1 MSSGAPSDPLT
12 RPAFGGAC
20 SGSSRAESSPSTGS
34 GLDPKGVE
42 GSRDDAAEPGHARE
56 LHATRY
62 ARIRHRVLL
71 TDLVGQIAFLLV
83 FQLTG
88 ASASL
93 ARWTGTLTPVAP
105 WQLAVYLTVF
115 GLCSYIVFLPL
126 HLYSSFSLEHRF
138 GLSRLSVNAWLIR
151 EAKQVS
157 LGAGFGLVVM
167 EAFYALLRSVPRAW
181 PLWATIGWV
190 LLSVVIARVFPTWLV
205 PLFYKTT
212 TIQDASLVQRLL
224 TLCERAKLSALGVFR
239 VDLGVE
245 TRKANAALAGLGGT
259 RRVLL
264 SDTLLENFTPE
275 EIETVL
281 AHELGH
287 QRHHHIRQFLVLSAI
302 GSLLAF
308 SIIDRTSNVWIAR
321 FGLSG
326 LSDVA
331 GFPMLMLSLS
341 LLGLIGLPLQNGLSR
356 YFERQA
362 DRFAVTLTRLPT
374 AFAAAL
380 RKLGELNLADP
391 NPPRWIE
398 WLFYDHPAIHK
409 RIAAAEAASLAG
421 ASHARIS

>member
-1 MSSGAPSDPLT
+1 MRSRQDSDMSSGTPSD
-12 RPAFGGAC
+12 
-20 SGSSRAESSPSTGS
+20 
-34 GLDPKGVE
+34 
-42 GSRDDAAEPGHARE
+42 
-56 LHATRY
+56 ATRY
-62 ARIRHRVLL
+62 ARIRHRLLL
-71 TDLVGQIAFLLV
+71 TDLIGQIVFLLV
-83 FQLTG
+83 FQLSG

-93 ARWTGTLTPVAP
+93 ARWVGMLTPVPA
-105 WQLAVYLTVF
+105 WQLALYLALF
-115 GLCSYIVFLPL
+115 GFCSYIVFLPL
-126 HLYSSFSLEHRF
+126 HLSSSFFLEHRF
-138 GLSRLSVNAWLIR
+138 GLSRLSVKGWLIR

-157 LGAGFGLVVM
+157 LGAGFGLALM

-212 TIQDASLVQRLL
+212 MIQDISLAQRLMA
-224 TLCERAKLSALGVFR
+224 LCERAKLSVLGVFR

-287 QRHHHIRQFLVLSAI
+287 QHHRHIRQFLMLNAL
-302 GSLLAF
+302 GSFLAF
-308 SIIDRTSNVWIAR
+308 SIIDRASPVWIAR

-326 LSDVA
+326 LSDVV

-341 LLGLIGLPLQNGLSR
+341 LIGLIGLPLQNGLSR

-362 DRFAVTLTRLPT
+362 DRFAVALTHLPT

-409 RIAAAEAASLAG
+409 RIASVEVTTQG
-421 ASHARIS
+421 G